1 MESELVTS
9 ISLCS
14 LFKFLNTGFC
24 LGFPQWWTVNYKT
37 KTNKQT
43 KEPFLLN
50 WTKEQVN
57 VRLRRRWSIYFNP
70 CHPVR
75 FREYFLLSS
84 SHLSLYMCICVC
96 VCAYMCV
103 CVCPAYICVRR
114 ACACTDI
121 ETRGRCQV
129 LLCHCPIPL
138 RWGILQNRSWLVVTI
153 PHDAP
158 EIIPTPHS

>member
-1 MESELVTS
+1 MESERVTS

-50 WTKEQVN
+50 WKKEQVN

-70 CHPVR
+70 CRPVR

-96 VCAYMCV
+96 VCAYVCV
-103 CVCPAYICVRR
+103 CVCMFCIY
-114 ACACTDI
+114 
-121 ETRGRCQV
+121 
-129 LLCHCPIPL
+129 LCPVCMCLHRYRDQRKMSGVAL
-138 RWGILQNRSWLVVTI
+138 SLSYSFEMRYLTEQKLASG
-153 PHDAP
+153 
-158 EIIPTPHS
+158 